1 MRSAAA
7 GTRRPWPPSPARSKE
22 PAIAAPITAAP
33 GDRALA
39 ETRAWVERAV
49 IGLQLC
55 PFARAPQV
63 KGQVRYVL
71 SEASD
76 AAALLESLI
85 DELQLLA
92 GEPAERVET
101 TLLVH
106 PNVLTE
112 FADYNEFLSIA
123 EAALVEL
130 ELEGVL
136 QIASFHP
143 HYQFAGTVPDDIGN
157 ATNRSPYPTLHLLR
171 EASIERALAA
181 FPRPEAI
188 FEANIA
194 TLERLGAD
202 GWAALQQQCRDDAAK
217 R

>member
-1 MRSAAA
+1 MS
-7 GTRRPWPPSPARSKE
+7 
-22 PAIAAPITAAP
+22 
-33 GDRALA
+33 DLALA

-55 PFARAPQV
+55 PFARAPQIR
-63 KGQVRYVL
+63 GQVRYVV

-76 AAALLESLI
+76 TASLLERLI
-85 DELQLLA
+85 DELQRLA

-101 TLLVH
+101 TLLIH
-106 PNVLTE
+106 PQALTD
-112 FADYNEFLSIA
+112 FADYNEFLSLA

-143 HYQFAGTVPDDIGN
+143 RYQFAGTAPDDLGN
-157 ATNRSPYPTLHLLR
+157 ASNRSPYPTLHLLR
-171 EASIERALAA
+171 EASIERALAS

-202 GWAALQQQCRDDAAK
+202 GWAALQQQCRDDAA
-217 R
+217 RG

>member
-1 MRSAAA
+1 M
-7 GTRRPWPPSPARSKE
+7 
-22 PAIAAPITAAP
+22 
-33 GDRALA
+33 
-39 ETRAWVERAV
+39 

-63 KGQVRYVL
+63 KGQVRYVV
-71 SEASD
+71 SD
-76 AAALLESLI
+76 ASETATLLEGLI
-85 DELQLLA
+85 DELQHLA

-101 TLLVH
+101 TLLIH
-106 PNVLTE
+106 PHVLTDFE
-112 FADYNEFLSIA
+112 DYNDFLSVA
-123 EAALVEL
+123 EMALVEL

-143 HYQFAGTVPDDIGN
+143 GYQFAGTMPDDLGN

-181 FPRPEAI
+181 FPDPEAI
-188 FEANIA
+188 FEANIV

-202 GWAALQQQCRDDAAK
+202 GWAALQQQCRDDAAIG
-217 R
+217 